1 MNKVSY
7 STRSALLLALLGAG
21 TVFVACGDGA
31 GLIYPPDGGSTTGG
45 GGGGGDAT
53 TTADATVTAS
63 VTGST
68 GTGSTGTGGTAPAT
82 LTWVAEFDAMKGQL
96 PEGIA
101 LNAAEDTA
109 YVGFATTGQIVKVS
123 LADGKVSD
131 FGTVPAPPANKG
143 FVLGLAFD
151 KDGAL
156 YVGAAS
162 FDVVAYPAGIYKIP
176 AAGGAGTLFAKDAT
190 MTVPNGLA
198 FDAAGALFVTD
209 SASGVIFKINT
220 AGVAT
225 KWATDALL
233 AGDTASKCASSLGF
247 PLGANGIA
255 LSKGAFY
262 VANTDKASVVK
273 IPVMAD
279 GTAGTASAF
288 AASDCAA
295 MGGADGLAVDT
306 DGSLLMT
313 ANGINSIV
321 RIGTDGKTSV
331 VVAKDKL
338 DSPASLALG
347 TKPEKNLFI
356 TNAAFMSAQTPGGM
370 PKPGLLKFPLGG

>member
-21 TVFVACGDGA
+21 IALVACGGGG
-31 GLIYPPDGGSTTGG
+31 GLNLPPDASDGTSTTGG
-45 GGGGGDAT
+45 GGEAPMTTSGGT
-53 TTADATVTAS
+53 TGT
-63 VTGST
+63 TGS
-68 GTGSTGTGGTAPAT
+68 SMGTGGAMPAT
-82 LTWVAEFDAMKGQL
+82 LSWVAELDATKGQL

-109 YVGFATTGQIVKVS
+109 YLGFAATGQIVKVH
-123 LADGKVSD
+123 LADGKMSD
-131 FGTVPAPPANKG
+131 FGSVPAPPMNGG

-162 FDVVAYPAGIYKIP
+162 FGPAYQAGIYKIP

-190 MTVPNGLA
+190 MTVPNGLV
-198 FDAAGALFVTD
+198 FDKDGALFVTD
-209 SASGVIFKINT
+209 SAAGSIFKINT
-220 AGVAT
+220 AGAVT
-225 KWATDALL
+225 KWLTDPLL
-233 AGDTASKCASSLGF
+233 TGDVASKCSSGLSF

-255 LSKGAFY
+255 LSNGAFY
-262 VANTDKASVVK
+262 VANTDKASVAK

-279 GTAGTASAF
+279 GTAGAASAF

-295 MGGADGLAVDT
+295 LGGADGLAVDT
-306 DGSLLMT
+306 DGTLLIA

-321 RIGTDGKTSV
+321 RVGTDGKTSV

-338 DSPASLALG
+338 DSPASLAIG

-356 TNAAFMSAQTPGGM
+356 TNAAFTSAQTPGGK

>member
-31 GLIYPPDGGSTTGG
+31 GLIYPPDGGSTATGS
-45 GGGGGDAT
+45 GGDAT
-53 TTADATVTAS
+53 TTSDATTTATVTS
-63 VTGST
+63 
-68 GTGSTGTGGTAPAT
+68 STGTGGTAPAT
-82 LTWVAEFDAMKGQL
+82 LTWVAEFDAMKGEL

-109 YVGFATTGQIVKVS
+109 YLGFAGTGQIVKVS

-131 FGTVPAPPANKG
+131 FGTVPAPPMNGG

-162 FDVVAYPAGIYKIP
+162 FSPAYQAGIYKIP

-190 MTVPNGLA
+190 MTLPNGLV
-198 FDAAGALFVTD
+198 FDKNGALFVTD
-209 SASGVIFKINT
+209 AAAGTIFKIDT

-225 KWATDALL
+225 KWLSDPLL
-233 AGDTASKCASSLGF
+233 TGDTASKCATGLGF
-247 PLGANGIA
+247 ALGANGIA
-255 LSKGAFY
+255 ISNGAFY
-262 VANTDKASVVK
+262 VANTDKASIVK

-279 GTAGTASAF
+279 GTAGAASAF
-288 AASDCAA
+288 VATDCAA
-295 MGGADGLAVDT
+295 LGGADGLAVDT
-306 DGSLLMT
+306 DGSLLLA

-338 DSPASLALG
+338 DSPASLAIG

-356 TNAAFMSAQTPGGM
+356 TNAAFTSAQTPGGM

>member
-31 GLIYPPDGGSTTGG
+31 GLIYPPDGGSTST

-63 VTGST
+63 VTS
-68 GTGSTGTGGTAPAT
+68 STGTGGTAPAT
-82 LTWVAEFDAMKGQL
+82 LTWVAEFDATKGQL

-109 YVGFATTGQIVKVS
+109 YVGFAATGQIVKVS

-131 FGTVPAPPANKG
+131 FGTVPMPPANKG

-162 FDVVAYPAGIYKIP
+162 FDAAAYQAGIYKIP
-176 AAGGAGTLFAKDAT
+176 AAGGAGVLFAKDAT
-190 MTVPNGLA
+190 MTVPNGLV
-198 FDAAGALFVTD
+198 FDKNGALFVTD
-209 SASGVIFKINT
+209 SASGSIFKIDT
-220 AGVAT
+220 AGVAA
-225 KWATDALL
+225 KWSSDAVI
-233 AGDTASKCASSLGF
+233 AGGTASKCASGLGF

-255 LSKGAFY
+255 LSNGAFY

-279 GTAGTASAF
+279 GTAGAASAF
-288 AASDCAA
+288 AATDCAA
-295 MGGADGLAVDT
+295 LGGADGLAVDT
-306 DGSLLMT
+306 DGTLLIA

-321 RIGTDGKTSV
+321 RVGTDGKTSV

-338 DSPASLALG
+338 DSPASVAIG

-356 TNAAFMSAQTPGGM
+356 TNAAFTSAQTPGGM